1 MRMDRKGGGK
11 PMNIRKFIST
21 YKCRLC
27 GETFQSVG
35 TPNINNAYAE
45 VFDIAMYHSGVRKE
59 LNEVRSPSLFG
70 IHYCDDGSVGLADLQ
85 GMKKVGGNDG

>member
-1 MRMDRKGGGK
+1 
-11 PMNIRKFIST
+11 MNIRKFIST

-45 VFDIAMYHSGVRKE
+45 VFDIAMYHSGVRKI
-59 LNEVRSPSLFG
+59 S
-70 IHYCDDGSVGLADLQ
+70 IHALREEGDG
-85 GMKKVGGNDG
+85 